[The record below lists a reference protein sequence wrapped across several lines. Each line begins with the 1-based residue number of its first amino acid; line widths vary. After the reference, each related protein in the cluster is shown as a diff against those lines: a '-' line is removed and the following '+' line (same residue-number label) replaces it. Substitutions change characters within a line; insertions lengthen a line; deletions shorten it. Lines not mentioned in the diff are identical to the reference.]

1 MIYFIPD
8 SKYSLKVGFHSSFTM
23 KKPCFSHI
31 PAFVCMILAA
41 TCIQVSPAQGQHQD
55 VNQLLLKDYRPQS
68 LYKNNETFIE
78 KARYPVIDLHAHPYA
93 RSEADLDQWVK
104 TMDQMGIDKTVVM
117 TYETGA
123 AFDSLFQVYSKY
135 DDRFIL
141 FCGFDYTGYDQP
153 GFGPAAVKELERCF
167 EVGARGIGE
176 LGDKGKG
183 LFYSRP
189 TKAYGMHIDDP
200 RMKPLIQKAGE
211 LGMPISIHVAEP
223 IWMYEKMDHTN
234 DGLMNAFKWRLD
246 NQEGIVD
253 HARMIRI
260 LENAV
265 RDNPQTT
272 FIACHYAN
280 SSYDLTILGRL
291 FDLYPNLY
299 ADISAR
305 FAETAPIP
313 RTVNRFY
320 NQYPDRLVYG
330 TDMGMSA
337 DMYRTTFRILETEDE
352 HFYDHDLFSYHWALH
367 GYGLSEEVLEK
378 VYRLNALKVLNLK
391 D

>member
-1 MIYFIPD
+1 MNPHPLGLITRAAVLVGCLF
-8 SKYSLKVGFHSSFTM
+8 SLLST
-23 KKPCFSHI
+23 
-31 PAFVCMILAA
+31 PAL
-41 TCIQVSPAQGQHQD
+41 GQKD
-55 VNQLLLKDYRPQS
+55 NADQLLLKDYRPQS
-68 LYKNNETFIE
+68 LFKNNDTWIE
-78 KARYPVIDLHAHPYA
+78 KAKYPVIDMHSHAYA
-93 RSEADLDQWVK
+93 RSEADLSQWVQ
-104 TMDQMGIDKTVVM
+104 TMDKMGIDKTVVM

-123 AFDSLFQVYSKY
+123 AFDSLYRAYSKY
-135 DDRFIL
+135 PGRFIL
-141 FCGFDYTGYDQP
+141 FCGFDYTGYDEA
-153 GFGPAAVKELERCF
+153 GFGPEAVKELERCF
-167 EVGARGIGE
+167 QVGARGIGE

-189 TKAYGMHIDDP
+189 TKAFGMHIDDP
-200 RMKPLIQKAGE
+200 RMKPLIKKAGE

-253 HARMIRI
+253 HAGMIRI

-280 SSYDLTILGRL
+280 SSYDLSILGKL
-291 FDLYPNLY
+291 FDRYPNLY

-313 RTVNRFY
+313 RTVKKFY
-320 NQYPDRLVYG
+320 DRYADRLLYG
-330 TDMGMSA
+330 TDMGMEE
-337 DMYRTTFRILETEDE
+337 DMYRTTFRIMETEDE
-352 HFYDHDLFSYHWALH
+352 HFYDHARFSYHWALY
-367 GYGLSEEVLEK
+367 GYGLDDGVLEQ
-378 VYRLNALKVLNLK
+378 VYRLNALKILQRNK
-391 D
+391 